1 MNDPRMRIRALQ
13 FRPGENQVTARP
25 ARRGGW
31 RLEVAAVILASLL
44 ALLAASRLDPLA
56 GDIAVSFAPS
66 PPPATV
72 SDIVVAVVTEDTL
85 ATFPYRSPIDREF
98 LAELIRRLDKAG
110 AAAVGID
117 ILLDQPSLPNKD
129 KALFSAI
136 DEASV
141 PVVLAYATGADG
153 LTDRQAAFAAKN
165 VASRGHGLI
174 ALPRDEIDGVVRH
187 LPRER
192 TEHGETIRTFT
203 QALAEAVAA
212 NHDSASGT
220 RSRILYG
227 NGAQA
232 PEDGVPGPFAL
243 YPAHLVPLLPD
254 AWFNGKIVLVGT
266 DLPTIDR
273 HPTPM
278 VAGRGSAAG
287 TIPGV
292 VIHAHILAQRLAGL
306 SLPASPP
313 WLRIVATLAL
323 ASLAALALS
332 LPFPPRRLVLLLVF
346 GLVAYL
352 ALAAWL
358 VASGTWLPPLVA
370 PPLAALA
377 TAGVLSW
384 RRWQTERSERAF
396 LRLAFSRYV
405 SPPVVERIASG
416 RLALELGGEKRKVT
430 YLFTDLEGFTSLSE
444 QLEPSALTEI
454 LNPYLDEMCRLMTEH
469 DATID
474 KIIGDAVVGF
484 FGAPDEDPE
493 QEAHAVALA
502 LALDEFA
509 QGYRMKVAGR
519 GIHLGATRI
528 GLHAGEAVIGNF
540 GGSRFF
546 DYTGIG
552 DTVNTA
558 ARLEGANRFLGTR
571 ILMSET
577 VAARCPVSECRP
589 AADLVLKGRTTPL
602 PCFEPLSSRRR
613 DPAWQTAY
621 RKAFAAMR
629 AGNADAASLF
639 EASLRLRPDD
649 PLALLHLRR
658 LQAGETGAT
667 LVLEGK

>member
-1 MNDPRMRIRALQ
+1 MVAL
-13 FRPGENQVTARP
+13 V
-25 ARRGGW
+25 
-31 RLEVAAVILASLL
+31 
-44 ALLAASRLDPLA
+44 AASRLDPLA

-66 PPPATV
+66 PPPETL
-72 SDIVVAVVTEDTL
+72 SEIVVAVVTEDTL

-98 LAELIRRLDKAG
+98 LANLVKRLDKAG

-117 ILLDQPSLPNKD
+117 VLLDQPSLPHKD

-136 DEASV
+136 DEASL
-141 PVVLAYATGADG
+141 PVVLAYATSADG

-187 LPRER
+187 LPLARVEDGK
-192 TEHGETIRTFT
+192 TTRTFT
-203 QALAEAVAA
+203 QALIEAAGA
-212 NHDSASGT
+212 TADESTGDT

-227 NGAQA
+227 NGAQTLQNGA
-232 PEDGVPGPFAL
+232 PGPFPL
-243 YPAHLVPLLPD
+243 YPAHLIPLLPD
-254 AWFNGKIVLVGT
+254 AWFAGKIVLIGT

-278 VAGRGSAAG
+278 VAGQGSAAG

-292 VIHAHILAQRLAGL
+292 LIHAHILAQRLAGL

-313 WLRIVATLAL
+313 WLRIAATLAL
-323 ASLAALALS
+323 AGLAALALS
-332 LPFPPRRLVLLLVF
+332 LPFPPRRLVLLLAL
-346 GLVAYL
+346 GLVAYF

-444 QLEPSALTEI
+444 HLEPSALTDI

-469 DATID
+469 GATID

-502 LALDEFA
+502 LALDDFA

-577 VAARCPVSECRP
+577 VAAHCPPSQCRP

-602 PCFEPLSSRRR
+602 PCFEPLAARQR
-613 DPAWQTAY
+613 DPAWQSAY
-621 RKAFAAMR
+621 RSAFAAMR

-658 LQAGETGAT
+658 LQAGETGTT

>member
-1 MNDPRMRIRALQ
+1 MTT
-13 FRPGENQVTARP
+13 RPT
-25 ARRGGW
+25 RRSGW
-31 RLEVAAVILASLL
+31 QLEIAAVLLASLI
-44 ALLAASRLDPLA
+44 ALVAASRLDPLA
-56 GDIAVSFAPS
+56 GDIAVAFAPS
-66 PPPATV
+66 PPPETL
-72 SDIVVAVVTEDTL
+72 SEIVVAVVTEDTL

-98 LAELIRRLDKAG
+98 LANLVKRLDKAG

-117 ILLDQPSLPNKD
+117 VLLDQPSLPQKD

-136 DEASV
+136 DEASL
-141 PVVLAYATGADG
+141 PVVLAYATSADG

-187 LPRER
+187 LPLARVEDGK
-192 TEHGETIRTFT
+192 TTRTFT
-203 QALAEAVAA
+203 QALIEAAGA
-212 NHDSASGT
+212 TADESMGET

-227 NGAQA
+227 NGAQTLQNGA
-232 PEDGVPGPFAL
+232 PGPFPL
-243 YPAHLVPLLPD
+243 YPAHLIPLLPD
-254 AWFNGKIVLVGT
+254 AWFAGKIVLIGT

-278 VAGRGSAAG
+278 VAGQGSAAG

-292 VIHAHILAQRLAGL
+292 LIHAHILAQRLAGL

-313 WLRIVATLAL
+313 WLRIAATLAL
-323 ASLAALALS
+323 AGLAALALS
-332 LPFPPRRLVLLLVF
+332 LPFPPRRLVLLLAL
-346 GLVAYL
+346 GLVAYF

-358 VASGTWLPPLVA
+358 VTSGTWLPPLVA

-444 QLEPSALTEI
+444 QLEPSALTDI

-469 DATID
+469 GATID
-474 KIIGDAVVGF
+474 KIIGDAVVCF

-502 LALDEFA
+502 LALDDFA

-577 VAARCPVSECRP
+577 VAAHCPPSQCRP

-602 PCFEPLSSRRR
+602 PCFEPLAARQR
-613 DPAWQTAY
+613 DPAWQSAY
-621 RKAFAAMR
+621 RSAFAAMR

-658 LQAGETGAT
+658 LQAGETGTT

>member
-1 MNDPRMRIRALQ
+1 MTT
-13 FRPGENQVTARP
+13 RPT
-25 ARRGGW
+25 RRSGW
-31 RLEVAAVILASLL
+31 QLEIAAVLLASLV
-44 ALLAASRLDPLA
+44 ALVAASRLDPLA

-66 PPPATV
+66 PPPETL
-72 SDIVVAVVTEDTL
+72 SEIVVAVVTEDTL

-98 LAELIRRLDKAG
+98 LANLVKRLDRAG

-117 ILLDQPSLPNKD
+117 VLLDQPSLPHKD

-136 DEASV
+136 DEASL
-141 PVVLAYATGADG
+141 PVVLAYATSADG
-153 LTDRQAAFAAKN
+153 LTDRQAAFAAKK

-187 LPRER
+187 LPLARVEDGK
-192 TEHGETIRTFT
+192 TTRTFT
-203 QALAEAVAA
+203 QALIEAAGA
-212 NHDSASGT
+212 TADESTGDT

-227 NGAQA
+227 NGAQTLQNGA
-232 PEDGVPGPFAL
+232 PGPFPL
-243 YPAHLVPLLPD
+243 YPAHLIPLLPD
-254 AWFNGKIVLVGT
+254 AWFAGKIVLIGT

-273 HPTPM
+273 HPTPL
-278 VAGRGSAAG
+278 VAGQGSAAG

-292 VIHAHILAQRLAGL
+292 LIHAHILAQRLAGL

-313 WLRIVATLAL
+313 WLRIAATLAL
-323 ASLAALALS
+323 AGLAALALS
-332 LPFPPRRLVLLLVF
+332 LPFPPRRLVLLLAL
-346 GLVAYL
+346 GLVAYF

-444 QLEPSALTEI
+444 QLEPSALTDI

-469 DATID
+469 GATID

-577 VAARCPVSECRP
+577 VAARCPASECRP

-602 PCFEPLSSRRR
+602 PCFEPLALRRR
-613 DPAWQTAY
+613 DAAWQSAY

-629 AGNADAASLF
+629 AGEAEAASLL

-658 LQAGETGAT
+658 LQAGETGVT

>member
-1 MNDPRMRIRALQ
+1 MTT
-13 FRPGENQVTARP
+13 RPT
-25 ARRGGW
+25 RRSGW
-31 RLEVAAVILASLL
+31 QLEIAAVLLASLI
-44 ALLAASRLDPLA
+44 ALVAASRLDPLA
-56 GDIAVSFAPS
+56 GDIAVAFAPS
-66 PPPATV
+66 PPPETL
-72 SDIVVAVVTEDTL
+72 SEIVVAVVTEDTL

-98 LAELIRRLDKAG
+98 LANLVKRLDKAG

-117 ILLDQPSLPNKD
+117 VLLDQPSLPQKD

-136 DEASV
+136 DEASL
-141 PVVLAYATGADG
+141 PVVLAYATSADG

-187 LPRER
+187 LPLARVEDGK
-192 TEHGETIRTFT
+192 TTRTFT
-203 QALAEAVAA
+203 QALIEAAGA
-212 NHDSASGT
+212 TADESMGDT

-227 NGAQA
+227 NGAQTLQNGA
-232 PEDGVPGPFAL
+232 PGPFPL
-243 YPAHLVPLLPD
+243 YPAHLIPLLPD
-254 AWFNGKIVLVGT
+254 AWFAGKIVLIGT

-278 VAGRGSAAG
+278 VAGQGSAAG

-292 VIHAHILAQRLAGL
+292 LIHAHILAQRLTGL

-313 WLRIVATLAL
+313 WLRIAATLAL
-323 ASLAALALS
+323 AGLAALALS
-332 LPFPPRRLVLLLVF
+332 LPFPPRRLVLLLAL
-346 GLVAYL
+346 GLVAYF

-444 QLEPSALTEI
+444 QLEPSALTDI

-469 DATID
+469 GATID

-502 LALDEFA
+502 LALDDFA

-577 VAARCPVSECRP
+577 VAAHCPPSQCRP

-602 PCFEPLSSRRR
+602 PCFEPLAARQR
-613 DPAWQTAY
+613 DPAWQSAY
-621 RKAFAAMR
+621 RSAFAAMR

-658 LQAGETGAT
+658 LQAGETGTT

>member
-1 MNDPRMRIRALQ
+1 MTT
-13 FRPGENQVTARP
+13 RPT
-25 ARRGGW
+25 RRSGW
-31 RLEVAAVILASLL
+31 QLEIAAVLLASLV
-44 ALLAASRLDPLA
+44 ALVAASRLDPLA

-66 PPPATV
+66 PPPETL
-72 SDIVVAVVTEDTL
+72 SEIVVAVVTEDTL

-98 LAELIRRLDKAG
+98 LANLVKRLDKAG

-117 ILLDQPSLPNKD
+117 VLLDQPSLPHKD

-136 DEASV
+136 DEASL
-141 PVVLAYATGADG
+141 PVVLAYATSADG

-187 LPRER
+187 LPLARVEDGK
-192 TEHGETIRTFT
+192 TTRTFT
-203 QALAEAVAA
+203 QALIEAAGA
-212 NHDSASGT
+212 TADESMGDT

-227 NGAQA
+227 NGAQTLQNGA
-232 PEDGVPGPFAL
+232 PGPFPL
-243 YPAHLVPLLPD
+243 YPAHLIPLLPD
-254 AWFNGKIVLVGT
+254 AWFAGKIVLIGT

-292 VIHAHILAQRLAGL
+292 LIHAHILAQRLAGL

-313 WLRIVATLAL
+313 WLRITATLAL
-323 ASLAALALS
+323 AGLAALALS
-332 LPFPPRRLVLLLVF
+332 LPFPPRRLVLLLAL
-346 GLVAYL
+346 GLVAYF

-444 QLEPSALTEI
+444 QLEPSALTDI

-469 DATID
+469 GATID

-502 LALDEFA
+502 LALDDFA

-577 VAARCPVSECRP
+577 VAARCPASPCRP

-602 PCFEPLSSRRR
+602 PCFEPLAARQR
-613 DPAWQTAY
+613 DPAWQSAY
-621 RKAFAAMR
+621 RSAFAAMR

-639 EASLRLRPDD
+639 EASLRLQPDD

-658 LQAGETGAT
+658 LQAGETGTT

>member
-1 MNDPRMRIRALQ
+1 MTT
-13 FRPGENQVTARP
+13 RPT
-25 ARRGGW
+25 RRGGW
-31 RLEVAAVILASLL
+31 QLEVAAVLLASLL
-44 ALLAASRLDPLA
+44 ALVAASRLDPLA

-66 PPPATV
+66 PPPETL

-98 LAELIRRLDKAG
+98 LAELVRRLDRAG

-117 ILLDQPSLPNKD
+117 ILLDQPSLPHKD

-136 DEASV
+136 DEASL
-141 PVVLAYATGADG
+141 PIVLAYATTADG

-192 TEHGETIRTFT
+192 TEHGETVRTFT
-203 QALAEAVAA
+203 QAMTEAAHRAA
-212 NHDSASGT
+212 DMSAGDT

-227 NGAQA
+227 NGVKT
-232 PEDGVPGPFAL
+232 PNDGVPGPFTL
-243 YPAHLVPLLPD
+243 YPAHLIPLLPD
-254 AWFNGKIVLVGT
+254 AWFAGKIVLIGT

-278 VAGRGSAAG
+278 VAGQGSAAG

-292 VIHAHILAQRLAGL
+292 LIHAHILAQRLAGL

-313 WLRIVATLAL
+313 WLRIAATLAL
-323 ASLAALALS
+323 ASLASLALS
-332 LPFPPRRLVLLLVF
+332 LPFPPRRLVLLLAL
-346 GLVAYL
+346 GLVAYFV
-352 ALAAWL
+352 LAAWL
-358 VASGTWLPPLVA
+358 IASGIWLPPLVA

-444 QLEPSALTEI
+444 QLEPSALTDI

-469 DATID
+469 GATID

-577 VAARCPVSECRP
+577 VAARCPASECRP

-602 PCFEPLSSRRR
+602 PCFEPLALRRR
-613 DPAWQTAY
+613 DAAWQSAY

-629 AGNADAASLF
+629 AGEAEAVRLF

>member
-1 MNDPRMRIRALQ
+1 MTT
-13 FRPGENQVTARP
+13 RPT
-25 ARRGGW
+25 RRGGW
-31 RLEVAAVILASLL
+31 QLEIAAVLVASLV
-44 ALLAASRLDPLA
+44 ALVAASRLDPLA

-66 PPPATV
+66 PPPETL

-98 LAELIRRLDKAG
+98 LAELVRRLDRAG

-117 ILLDQPSLPNKD
+117 ILLDQPSLPHKD

-136 DEASV
+136 DEASL
-141 PVVLAYATGADG
+141 PIVLAYATTADG

-203 QALAEAVAA
+203 QALTEAARQPA
-212 NHDSASGT
+212 DTRAGDT

-227 NGAQA
+227 NGVKT
-232 PEDGVPGPFAL
+232 PNDGVPGPFTL
-243 YPAHLVPLLPD
+243 YPAHLIPLLPD
-254 AWFNGKIVLVGT
+254 AWFAGKIVLIGT

-278 VAGRGSAAG
+278 VAGQGSAAG

-292 VIHAHILAQRLAGL
+292 LIHAHILAQRLAGL

-313 WLRIVATLAL
+313 WLRIAATLAL
-323 ASLAALALS
+323 AGLAALALS
-332 LPFPPRRLVLLLVF
+332 LPFPPRRLILLLAL
-346 GLVAYL
+346 GLVAYF

-444 QLEPSALTEI
+444 QLEPSALTDI

-469 DATID
+469 GATID

-528 GLHAGEAVIGNF
+528 GLHAGDAVIGNF

-577 VAARCPVSECRP
+577 VAARCPASECRP
-589 AADLVLKGRTTPL
+589 AADLVLKGRTIPL
-602 PCFEPLSSRRR
+602 PCFEPLALRRR
-613 DPAWQTAY
+613 DATWQSAY

-629 AGNADAASLF
+629 AGEAEAASLF